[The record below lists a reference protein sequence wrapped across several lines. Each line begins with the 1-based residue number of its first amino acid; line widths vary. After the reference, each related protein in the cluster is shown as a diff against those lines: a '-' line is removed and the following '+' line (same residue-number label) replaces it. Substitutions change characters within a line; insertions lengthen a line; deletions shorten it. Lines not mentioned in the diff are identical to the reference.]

1 MKPKAFTL
9 VELLVVMAIISFL
22 SVGAFAGLSFGLRQA
37 RDTQRKKAVELVQ
50 IALQAYYSDYAS
62 YPKCEGGNDGNVIS
76 GTDWVPCPN
85 AFPTASSGGTIA
97 TGYLIDE
104 GGRTGIKDYL
114 EGEWP
119 RGNGNIDPGAN
130 EYLMYYVNRGATK
143 MRYAVCITLEN
154 TTAASNLV
162 RKGENDERDC
172 YCVGTNYEEVA
183 CAGLKGRR
191 NN

>member
-62 YPKCEGGNDGNVIS
+62 YPKCVSQGTKIGNDWEFCSGAFPIMGTS
-76 GTDWVPCPN
+76 GTITEG
-85 AFPTASSGGTIA
+85 F
-97 TGYLIDE
+97 LIDGE
-104 GGRTGIKDYL
+104 GRVGIKDYL

-119 RGNGNIDPGAN
+119 RGNSNVNPGEN
-130 EYLMYYVNRGATK
+130 ERYMKYYVNESGNTK
-143 MRYAVCITLEN
+143 LRYAVCVTLEN

-162 RKGENDERDC
+162 RKGDGNERDC

-183 CAGLKGRR
+183 CAQLEGRR